1 MKSQIL
7 IALVT
12 AGMLPGLFAQTTVQ
26 ANGSPRVGAPAVVIP
41 APAVSEKREPAETLR
56 YSVNWPSGLSLG
68 EGTLTAS
75 REGEGWKFSFLVEA
89 AVPGFPLE
97 ENAKARA
104 SAGYCSLGLD
114 KNTVRG
120 KRKSEEST
128 EFDQAKLT
136 ATRTTLK
143 GGGKTEV
150 SVNQCAK
157 DALTYFF
164 FLRRELAQGR
174 LVPRQKVYYG
184 AGYDVRTEF
193 TGTQSI
199 RIGDGAVQ
207 ADRIVGTIK
216 GPASEFTVEMF
227 FARDAARTPLLI
239 SVPLT
244 LGKFSMEIVR

>member
-1 MKSQIL
+1 MRTSLTNGRANHSCQQAPAISQDQRS
-7 IALVT
+7 A
-12 AGMLPGLFAQTTVQ
+12 AAAFRGRTVVQPRVCLKKRKACSTVKRRKYQRHSVLRSVGNGPPIQ
-26 ANGSPRVGAPAVVIP
+26 ANHRGRG
-41 APAVSEKREPAETLR
+41 
-56 YSVNWPSGLSLG
+56 G
-68 EGTLTAS
+68 
-75 REGEGWKFSFLVEA
+75 SFL
-89 AVPGFPLE
+89 
-97 ENAKARA
+97 
-104 SAGYCSLGLD
+104 LG
-114 KNTVRG
+114 R
-120 KRKSEEST
+120 RST
-128 EFDQAKLT
+128 W
-136 ATRTTLK
+136 TRTTLK

-193 TGTQSI
+193 MGTQTI
-199 RIGDGAVQ
+199 RIADGAVQ

-216 GPASEFTVEMF
+216 GPAAEFTVEMF